1 MQESAARIAASIAA
15 DILSEASRSDPA
27 RNGGIMAMQHPTLN
41 YAGDKKVRGLLQRCA
56 CPIPF
61 HAVRTRFLGHIATP
75 RLDISP
81 LQAIKDLWGGEW
93 PEFDDLDAFNE
104 LLQNLTGL
112 WNHLARHQSGTKPFQ
127 LVSWTT
133 GPNTADLERLCR
145 TRTEELE
152 GFIEVCS
159 VTRKASIFPSAPV
172 EALEYLGE
180 INAMMHGVLDL
191 TQGEPVTPPSGK
203 ELAATVKNMKEL
215 SRIAEKELHT
225 LVLSCKRARQQRLS
239 MLPVDKPTLH

>member
-1 MQESAARIAASIAA
+1 
-15 DILSEASRSDPA
+15 
-27 RNGGIMAMQHPTLN
+27 MAMQPPALN
-41 YAGDKKVRGLLQRCA
+41 YAGDKKVRDLLQRYA

-81 LQAIKDLWGGEW
+81 LQVIKDLWGGEW

-112 WNHLARHQSGTKPFQ
+112 WNHLAGHQSGTKPFR
-127 LVSWTT
+127 LLRWAV
-133 GPNTADLERLCR
+133 GADAADLKRLCQ

-152 GFIEVCS
+152 GFIEGLFGDEEGVDLPE
-159 VTRKASIFPSAPV
+159 RAS
-172 EALEYLGE
+172 EALGYLGE

-191 TQGEPVTPPSGK
+191 TQKEPVTLPSGK

-225 LVLSCKRARQQRLS
+225 LVLSCKRARQQLLS
-239 MLPVDKPTLH
+239 TLPVDKPTIH